1 MTGYPKCGGGKNMA
15 QVKNFIYCL
24 NSNTNEVEANAIV
37 VLSAITP
44 EYIPGTFSFSIF
56 CSIVDLEDG
65 NHNIAYN
72 LLHQVKRY

>member
-1 MTGYPKCGGGKNMA
+1 MT

-24 NSNTNEVEANAIV
+24 NSNTNEVEANAIG

-44 EYIPGTFSFSIF
+44 EYIPGTFSFSIL

-65 NHNIAYN
+65 NHNITYN